1 MGWLDHTFDR
11 GIARPRGPLVPQFGC
26 ENHSKDELN
35 STGDVGYHSKTIHM
49 LLRELMRPIE
59 RRFWAFISDVVYC
72 IISGKIGVMGSPGR
86 AEKCT
91 NGAHG
96 GQMFAL

>member
-35 STGDVGYHSKTIHM
+35 STGDVGHHSKTVYT
-49 LLRELMRPIE
+49 LLRELTRPME
-59 RRFWAFISDVVYC
+59 RRFWAFILGLIFC
-72 IISGKIGVMGSPGR
+72 IISGKRGACERPK
-86 AEKCT
+86 E
-91 NGAHG
+91 NGAHRG
-96 GQMFAL
+96 